1 MDIEIVPM
9 KKLYLM
15 PLAVLAI
22 GGLIF
27 YYLLMQNIA
36 SFNQLLTEV
45 IPGESL
51 TIEARKDEE
60 FYILLDTISRDYL
73 TITPLTDTTGVRY
86 LDPVQSY
93 DIEFS
98 IYEEN
103 NPTNTVVATEL
114 LGTTRIVMF
123 EHEVF
128 MNVTFDKAGTYVID
142 STIEQDNSHD
152 FTFGI
157 TKVKPIDFLIQII
170 ITGIV
175 LIVSLVIP
183 IIIFVK
189 IHSKR
194 AKALYEI
201 KNSPYYSQD
210 YY

>member
-1 MDIEIVPM
+1 MDIGTVPM
-9 KKLYLM
+9 KKLYLT

-27 YYLLMQNIA
+27 YYLLMQNI
-36 SFNQLLTEV
+36 SSLNHLVTEI
-45 IPGESL
+45 IPGESI

-73 TITPLTDTTGVRY
+73 MVTPLTDTTEVRY
-86 LDPVQSY
+86 LDRVQSY

-103 NPTNTVVATEL
+103 NPTNTVVATDL

-128 MNVTFDKAGTYVID
+128 MNVTFEKAGTYVIET
-142 STIEQDNSHD
+142 SIEQDNTHN
-152 FTFGI
+152 FTFGVA
-157 TKVKPIDFLIQII
+157 KVSPVDFLFQII
-170 ITGIV
+170 ITGLV